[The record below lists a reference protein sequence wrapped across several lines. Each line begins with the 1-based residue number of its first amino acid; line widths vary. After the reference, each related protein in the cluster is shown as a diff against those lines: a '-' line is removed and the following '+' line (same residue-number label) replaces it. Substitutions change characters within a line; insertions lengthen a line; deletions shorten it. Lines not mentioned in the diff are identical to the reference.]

1 MIETMKA
8 IIYDRFG
15 GPEVLRLA
23 EMPESVPGDDD
34 VLIDVKAAGVIPGDT
49 KLRGALKELSNE
61 RWRFGWGPF
70 LLAGVGLI
78 IIRTRVRSGV
88 SQSGMISEPA
98 GNRPP

>member
-1 MIETMKA
+1 MIAGTGCSQRRA
-8 IIYDRFG
+8 GASRG
-15 GPEVLRLA
+15 CA
-23 EMPESVPGDDD
+23 EDYWYFSTRT
-34 VLIDVKAAGVIPGDT
+34 GDT

>member
-1 MIETMKA
+1 
-8 IIYDRFG
+8 
-15 GPEVLRLA
+15 
-23 EMPESVPGDDD
+23 MPALVAVAPKTYWYFSTRT
-34 VLIDVKAAGVIPGDT
+34 GDT

-61 RWRFGWGPF
+61 RWRFGRGPP
-70 LLAGVGLI
+70 LPAGARLI